1 MRMLLGK
8 LVPILVMAAL
18 PAAAFAA
25 EKVWAVCAACT
36 GCCCPLCG
44 C

>member
-8 LVPILVMAAL
+8 LVPVLVMAAL

-25 EKVWAVCAACT
+25 EKACAVCAMCT
-36 GCCCPLCG
+36 GGCCPLCG